1 MGCIGSKPSPEKEPS
16 STEEEKPSKKR
27 LSLKQQLSRKL
38 SKEAS
43 LTKEPSLAK
52 EPSLIKRE
60 PSQRREASQRKS
72 KDRTSAC
79 ENSPKTDEKE
89 EPATGAD
96 LVNIIINENYVES
109 IEDSRSKSEKEKYA
123 NGMPRT
129 PSPSLRRRSGEVQ
142 TRGRSLGF
150 GAIFQNSL
158 QSFEIVYNLS
168 KSCLSVSLKL
178 FYKGKSPIMQRR
190 RMSEGN
196 QKKVFNFSQLTI
208 FLSHLIIC

>member
-1 MGCIGSKPSPEKEPS
+1 M
-16 STEEEKPSKKR
+16 
-27 LSLKQQLSRKL
+27 
-38 SKEAS
+38 SKEA
-43 LTKEPSLAK
+43 SLAK

-89 EPATGAD
+89 EPATGAN
-96 LVNIIINENYVES
+96 LVNIIINENYVDS
-109 IEDSRSKSEKEKYA
+109 IEDSRSKSEKEKYT

-150 GAIFQNSL
+150 GAIFQNRL
-158 QSFEIVYNLS
+158 ISFKIVYNLS
-168 KSCLSVSLKL
+168 K
-178 FYKGKSPIMQRR
+178 
-190 RMSEGN
+190 
-196 QKKVFNFSQLTI
+196 
-208 FLSHLIIC
+208 

>member
-1 MGCIGSKPSPEKEPS
+1 M
-16 STEEEKPSKKR
+16 
-27 LSLKQQLSRKL
+27 
-38 SKEAS
+38 SKEHS

-60 PSQRREASQRKS
+60 ASRRREASQRKS

-89 EPATGAD
+89 ELAGAN
-96 LVNIIINENYVES
+96 LVNIIINENYVDS
-109 IEDSRSKSEKEKYA
+109 IEDSRSKSDKEKYA

-129 PSPSLRRRSGEVQ
+129 PSPSLRRKSGEVQ

-150 GAIFQNSL
+150 GAIFQNRL
-158 QSFEIVYNLS
+158 QSFKIVYNLS
-168 KSCLSVSLKL
+168 KSCLSASFKL
-178 FYKGKSPIMQRR
+178 FFKGMSPTMKR

-196 QKKVFNFSQLTI
+196 QEQVLNFSQL
-208 FLSHLIIC
+208 IICSIGKMGTVLGQLCGRCSTASRTDP

>member
-38 SKEAS
+38 SKEHS

-89 EPATGAD
+89 EPAGAD

-158 QSFEIVYNLS
+158 QSFKIDCNLS
-168 KSCLSVSLKL
+168 K
-178 FYKGKSPIMQRR
+178 
-190 RMSEGN
+190 
-196 QKKVFNFSQLTI
+196 
-208 FLSHLIIC
+208 

>member
-1 MGCIGSKPSPEKEPS
+1 MSKEP
-16 STEEEKPSKKR
+16 
-27 LSLKQQLSRKL
+27 
-38 SKEAS
+38 S

-52 EPSLIKRE
+52 EPCLIKRE

-89 EPATGAD
+89 ELAGAD
-96 LVNIIINENYVES
+96 LVNIIINENYVDNS

-150 GAIFQNSL
+150 GAIFQKK
-158 QSFEIVYNLS
+158 YNLS
-168 KSCLSVSLKL
+168 K
-178 FYKGKSPIMQRR
+178 
-190 RMSEGN
+190 
-196 QKKVFNFSQLTI
+196 
-208 FLSHLIIC
+208 

>member
-1 MGCIGSKPSPEKEPS
+1 MGSKPSPEKDPS

-38 SKEAS
+38 SKEASLAKEPS

-79 ENSPKTDEKE
+79 ENLPKTDEKE
-89 EPATGAD
+89 ELAGAN
-96 LVNIIINENYVES
+96 LVNIIINENYVDS
-109 IEDSRSKSEKEKYA
+109 IEDSRSKSDKEKYA

-150 GAIFQNSL
+150 GAIFQNRL
-158 QSFEIVYNLS
+158 QSFKIDYNLT
-168 KSCLSVSLKL
+168 K
-178 FYKGKSPIMQRR
+178 
-190 RMSEGN
+190 
-196 QKKVFNFSQLTI
+196 
-208 FLSHLIIC
+208 